1 MGQVESPVHHLTKAD
16 PVVLIKSSLEG
27 GKKLGPIDH
36 SFNSSLNRDSTCLSN
51 NRVWKRK
58 VRASNLGSVEEILV
72 PDSQKDGEGSNSGSW
87 RGRYQSE
94 TCEKDK
100 PFMAGNILATPSMGK
115 VGATAV
121 GSIVIPERPLDESC
135 KMRVGAKSSGKIS
148 SLLKRK
154 DLAYDLIRNKVG
166 EKDSVVP
173 KKKETTVS
181 GCKSTN
187 H

>member
-1 MGQVESPVHHLTKAD
+1 
-16 PVVLIKSSLEG
+16 
-27 GKKLGPIDH
+27 
-36 SFNSSLNRDSTCLSN
+36 
-51 NRVWKRK
+51 
-58 VRASNLGSVEEILV
+58 
-72 PDSQKDGEGSNSGSW
+72 
-87 RGRYQSE
+87 
-94 TCEKDK
+94 
-100 PFMAGNILATPSMGK
+100 MGK

-173 KKKETTVS
+173 KKKETTVCQGASQPIIEIDSLYENKSVSMMTLSSRNEKGGGSS
-181 GCKSTN
+181 GPDKGEGTKNLNGLENVGNEMMGPSMCMEVDFEFRKNNKLGQCPDQLAGVMLGEIKDCKQYGPKAGTP
-187 H
+187 